1 MFLIGM
7 FLIKKTCSW
16 IRLRSDWCVFIF
28 RYVTIFVTVN
38 TNTMI
43 IGDIVLWIWNASNT
57 GLEDGPLWIRIRP
70 CPNGS
75 IFLSVFHS
83 TKNQRK
89 NRAVWPP
96 CWVSRMESSDVEW
109 SLIFVKK
116 SSKRTVVE
124 WKLSRLATLLRKSSE
139 SMRSSVSLAGK
150 YKWW

>member
-75 IFLSVFHS
+75 ILLSVFYS
-83 TKNQRK
+83 TKNRAK
-89 NRAVWPP
+89 NGAVWPP
-96 CWVSRMESSDVEW
+96 CWVSRVESSDVEW

-116 SSKRTVVE
+116 IEQKNCCWVKSSRFATMSR
-124 WKLSRLATLLRKSSE
+124 KLSQ
-139 SMRSSVSLAGK
+139 SMRSSVSLTGK